1 MTISPTP
8 PTLFHEAIWW
18 DSIGGQLFI
27 GYDDGN
33 SLAWVA
39 AVSTTSTNVFL
50 PLSGGVMSGLMALS
64 GNAISNLNPVPLQQM
79 NTALAGYATNASV
92 TAAIATHAAAVVP
105 YTSLPTEVQQV
116 PLAFFAPGKP
126 ATAASY
132 YLAMPWALTIPANL
146 AGSVVYYGTQA
157 TTADASFNLF
167 RIRAGAAV
175 AFGSILMKSTPVSNT
190 LCTLS
195 GAGGSLVAGDVLQLV
210 APTPQNAALSD
221 IGITILAAR
230 V

>member
-1 MTISPTP
+1 
-8 PTLFHEAIWW
+8 
-18 DSIGGQLFI
+18 
-27 GYDDGN
+27 
-33 SLAWVA
+33 
-39 AVSTTSTNVFL
+39 
-50 PLSGGVMSGLMALS
+50 MSGLMALS

-79 NTALAGYATNASV
+79 NTALTGYATKADPIFSGDPKSV
-92 TAAIATHAAAVVP
+92 TPAPGDNDTSIATTAWVNTAIAAHAAAVVP
-105 YTSLPTEVQQV
+105 YASLPTEVQQV

-167 RIRAGAAV
+167 RIRAGAAL
-175 AFGSILMKSTPVSNT
+175 AFGSILMKSTPASNT
-190 LCTLS
+190 LCVLS

-210 APTPQNAALSD
+210 APNPQNAALSD
-221 IGITILAAR
+221 IGITILASR